1 MAGEHVAKLGTI
13 YFAASDVTTASA
25 ALGTFEGN
33 VTVDITEE
41 EVSRKGQSLVVVDVD
56 TVGMEYGITFERVH
70 FTANPILE
78 DLFGITVASGSMCT
92 AAAATASI
100 WNFISTTTPST
111 YQFLF
116 SYTESDGSKTN
127 QIKIWKGKMPSIS
140 IPFSATDWVVADVT
154 IRTLQSTGGSM
165 VSFLEAQQ

>member
-1 MAGEHVAKLGTI
+1 MAGEHVAKLGKI

-25 ALGTFEGN
+25 TLGTYEGN

-41 EVSRKGQSLVVVDVD
+41 EVARRGQELVDVD
-56 TVGMEYGITFERVH
+56 AETVGMTYGITFERVH
-70 FTANPILE
+70 FTANPVIE
-78 DLFGITVASGSMCT
+78 DLFGITVATGSLQT
-92 AAAATASI
+92 AAAPTASV

-127 QIKIWKGKMPSIS
+127 QVKVWKGKMPSIS
-140 IPFSATDWVVADVT
+140 IPFSATDWVVADLT
-154 IRTLQSTGGSM
+154 LRTLKSSGGSM
-165 VSFLEAQQ
+165 LSFYEEQ

>member
-70 FTANPILE
+70 FTANPVLE

-100 WNFISTTTPST
+100 WNFTSTTKPAWKE
-111 YQFLF
+111 FLF
-116 SYTESDGSKTN
+116 SYTESWGDKTN
-127 QIKIWKGKMPSIS
+127 QVKIWKGKLPSLS
-140 IPFSATDWVVADVT
+140 IPFSTTDWVVADVT
-154 IRTLQSTGGSM
+154 IAIMQSTGGSLI
-165 VSFLEAQQ
+165 SFHEEQ